1 MDACKPHL
9 NNSVLLERI
18 MQICL
23 LWAIAGRLQAAEEVS
38 EMATYTWASAAT
50 KCLPDFANRPSG
62 NFSLCVDPQ
71 GLSFPKES
79 PRGLSTVKP
88 LVSGQKVR
96 IHCGRLAG
104 FQPLSAQVG
113 SSLKPYPKCE
123 SSITAVTAGL
133 RLSHRPKV
141 LAVWPL
147 MPSRQ
152 LACLPASLARN

>member
-1 MDACKPHL
+1 MRAERERDLSPKNRNVKKVSVLMDACKPHL

-23 LWAIAGRLQAAEEVS
+23 LWAIAGRLQAAEVVS
-38 EMATYTWASAAT
+38 EMATYTWAGAAT

-62 NFSLCVDPQ
+62 DFSLCVDPQ

-104 FQPLSAQVG
+104 FQ
-113 SSLKPYPKCE
+113 
-123 SSITAVTAGL
+123 L
-133 RLSHRPKV
+133 R
-141 LAVWPL
+141 
-147 MPSRQ
+147 
-152 LACLPASLARN
+152 